1 MSANPAPRMLLFVVG
16 PLVGVLLVGGCN
28 RGPDI
33 VEVQGTMTRKGKPLP
48 GFAVTFQPASGRPSV
63 GQTDQNGHFEMG
75 YTFREK
81 GVLRGKHKVFVL
93 YVPVETTYDAK
104 GAPADLKEITEK
116 YGSYADTPLEVEIT
130 GPTKDL
136 KIELD

>member
-1 MSANPAPRMLLFVVG
+1 MAILSPRVALSAPAFF
-16 PLVGVLLVGGCN
+16 VLLALLGGCN
-28 RGPDI
+28 QGPDV

-48 GFAVTFQPASGRPSV
+48 GFAVTFQPADGRPSV
-63 GQTDQNGHFEMG
+63 GQTDQNGRFEMG

-93 YVPVETTYDAK
+93 YVPVETSYDNK
-104 GAPADLKEITEK
+104 GAPAELREITAK
-116 YGSYADTPLEVEIT
+116 YGSYEVTPIEVDIT

-136 KIELD
+136 KLELD